1 MYCRYIRLLPGQVS
15 IRNRGDT
22 GKKLLI
28 ARGLEMVPLTR
39 QLARA
44 TLSRWESDLR
54 ETVASTI
61 QMDQFCQRLVKY
73 SSAIGRRECI
83 IGLED

>member
-1 MYCRYIRLLPGQVS
+1 
-15 IRNRGDT
+15 
-22 GKKLLI
+22 
-28 ARGLEMVPLTR
+28 MVPLTR
-39 QLARA
+39 PLARA